1 MISSSSFLLPLA
13 GGVLIGLSAT
23 LLLAL
28 HGRVAGISGIL
39 GSAIS
44 TTVAPQER
52 RWRLEFLL
60 GLAGAGALLRLLVP
74 EQFSSS
80 PASSLLV
87 VGLAGALV
95 GFGTRLGSGCTSGH
109 GVCGISRLSL
119 RSMVATL
126 TFIAFGALTVFLVKQ
141 LGGAA

>member
-1 MISSSSFLLPLA
+1 MTPSSSFLVPLA

-39 GSAIS
+39 GNAIS
-44 TTVAPQER
+44 TNIPRQER

-60 GLAGAGALLRLLVP
+60 GLIGAGALLSLLAP

-80 PASSLLV
+80 PEASLLL
-87 VGLAGALV
+87 VGLAGVLV

-119 RSMVATL
+119 RSLVATV

-141 LGGAA
+141 FGGAA